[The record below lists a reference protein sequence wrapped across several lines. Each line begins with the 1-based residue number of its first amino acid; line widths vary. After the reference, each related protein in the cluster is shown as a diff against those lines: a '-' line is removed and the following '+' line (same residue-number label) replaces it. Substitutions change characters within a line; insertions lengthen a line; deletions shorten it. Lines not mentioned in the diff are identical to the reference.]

1 MGLVQRLF
9 NLAIGQ
15 NVLMELPLVTKW
27 STSMYTDDV
36 TIFIS
41 PKKEDKEVIKI
52 ILEAFGKAL
61 GLRIN
66 MDKSSIHP
74 IKCENIDLD
83 HVLLAFLGTTGTF
96 HCRYL
101 GLQLHTRLLQ
111 KVHVHP
117 LIECFGQRFLG

>member
-1 MGLVQRLF
+1 
-9 NLAIGQ
+9 
-15 NVLMELPLVTKW
+15 MELPLATKW

-74 IKCENIDLD
+74 I
-83 HVLLAFLGTTGTF
+83 
-96 HCRYL
+96 R
-101 GLQLHTRLLQ
+101 
-111 KVHVHP
+111 
-117 LIECFGQRFLG
+117 